1 MILLAPVG
9 ELVLGD
15 VPALRMVLTA
25 KFQGYYELLQLSW
38 FPRKICAQVDKF
50 LNSYRS
56 ALMRA
61 IPVLWL
67 QRLWQS
73 SSCLQKCYIYQCT
86 LNLLLAEDGAPV
98 DSMHF
103 NRAKCKSCIGYFIP
117 PKVPFFNTQTWALLP
132 ESAKSAQIWAFK
144 NGTFGGMK

>member
-1 MILLAPVG
+1 MGTKAFCTQYRENIGIFSKYIFGSLIFPPQAMILLAPVG

-61 IPVLWL
+61 IPVL
-67 QRLWQS
+67 
-73 SSCLQKCYIYQCT
+73 
-86 LNLLLAEDGAPV
+86 
-98 DSMHF
+98 
-103 NRAKCKSCIGYFIP
+103 
-117 PKVPFFNTQTWALLP
+117 
-132 ESAKSAQIWAFK
+132 
-144 NGTFGGMK
+144 